1 MMELLIT
8 LRDIKNIELFKDKC
22 DGYLVGSDF
31 STGFDYTLED
41 IQKINTYCL
50 KNNKKLYIVL
60 DSFIEEDELDIL
72 DNYLFELSK
81 LNISGIYF
89 HDLGVYTKA
98 NKYNLKDKLIYDG
111 KTVLCNS
118 KEVKYYLDKNINGV
132 VISREL
138 TLSEVK
144 TILNNN
150 PNKVDMQIFG
160 HLRLSYSKR
169 KFLTNYFKQI
179 NKDYDYINKK
189 SLYLIEELRD
199 YKMPIIEDKNS
210 TQIYSDY
217 VFLIYK
223 EFNELKDYIN
233 RAIIDTLFLD
243 EERIVNVLDDYN
255 NLNQNNYEEL
265 LNRLNNEYPNTYST
279 GYFYEKTN
287 ITKDE

>member
-1 MMELLIT
+1 MELLIT
-8 LRDIKNIELFKDKC
+8 LRDINNLNLFVNKC
-22 DGYLVGSDF
+22 DGYIVGSKF
-31 STGFDYTLED
+31 STGFDYTLQD
-41 IQKINTYCL
+41 IQKINAYCID
-50 KNNKKLYIVL
+50 NNKKLYIVL

-72 DNYLFELSK
+72 DNYLNELSK

-98 NKYNLKDKLIYDG
+98 SKYNLKDKLIYDG

-118 KEVKYYLDKNINGV
+118 REVKYYLDKGLNGV

-138 TLSEVK
+138 TYEEVK
-144 TILNNN
+144 TILINN

-179 NKDYDYINKK
+179 DKDYDYINKK

-199 YKMPIIEDKNS
+199 YKMPIIEDNTS
-210 TQIYSDY
+210 SQIYSDY
-217 VFLIYK
+217 VFEIYK
-223 EFNELKDYIN
+223 EFNELKSYLN
-233 RAIIDTLFLD
+233 RGIIDTLFLD
-243 EERIVNVLDDYN
+243 EEKIAKVLDDYN
-255 NLNQNNYEEL
+255 NLNQSNYEEL
-265 LNRLNNEYPNTYST
+265 LNKLNNEYPSTYST

-287 ITKDE
+287 ISKDE